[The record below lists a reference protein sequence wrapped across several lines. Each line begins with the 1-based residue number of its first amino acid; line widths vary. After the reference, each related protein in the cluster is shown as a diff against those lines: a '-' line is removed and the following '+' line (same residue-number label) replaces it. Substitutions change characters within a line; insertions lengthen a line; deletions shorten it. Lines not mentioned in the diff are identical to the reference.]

1 MPFRVRQKMQS
12 YSCGKI
18 VFQNLDFDD
27 TTNVGRIV
35 DVSQQS
41 KLPDCKNTDLEV
53 QLKAGVPLKK
63 VNCQLI
69 ESASGTAFLEEL
81 SKVETKLNDD
91 TKSTQEDK

>member
-1 MPFRVRQKMQS
+1 MPFRARQKMQS

-18 VFQNLDFDD
+18 AFQNLEFDD

-35 DVSQQS
+35 DVPQQS

-69 ESASGTAFLEEL
+69 ESASANAVLSEL
-81 SKVETKLNDD
+81 SKVETKPNDD